1 MRKKLIIPAV
11 LVFGF
16 STMFQG
22 CQTTPAQ
29 DGAMGG
35 AAVGA
40 IAGQLIGRDTE
51 STLIGAGA
59 GALGGAIFN
68 DWRVKSE
75 QKSYEKGYRDGVTSY
90 PPPPPPPTPTPYN
103 TAPR

>member
-1 MRKKLIIPAV
+1 MFKRYSISV
-11 LVFGF
+11 LVLVGLGAF
-16 STMFQG
+16 FQG

-40 IAGQLIGRDTE
+40 IAGQLIGGDTE

-59 GALGGAIFN
+59 GALGGALFN
-68 DWRVKSE
+68 DYRVKE
-75 QKSYEKGYRDGVTSY
+75 QNKSYDQGYRDGVTRNT
-90 PPPPPPPTPTPYN
+90 PPPPPYN